1 MYPGCFPA
9 QTRVKLLK
17 QDGQCSGY
25 LGPRREEWGAVTV
38 PSPPA
43 AMLPEAG
50 VVNPKMVDWKQ
61 QLLYGEEMRWSP
73 WSYTEGR
80 KGERVSHHGL
90 KGL

>member
-1 MYPGCFPA
+1 MCVCGGRGW
-9 QTRVKLLK
+9 QR
-17 QDGQCSGY
+17 Q
-25 LGPRREEWGAVTV
+25 GPPT
-38 PSPPA
+38 
-43 AMLPEAG
+43 AMLLEAG

-73 WSYTEGR
+73 RSYIEGR

>member
-1 MYPGCFPA
+1 MFQPSGA
-9 QTRVKLLK
+9 QEGRSVCVCV
-17 QDGQCSGY
+17 GV
-25 LGPRREEWGAVTV
+25 AA

-43 AMLPEAG
+43 AMLLEAG